1 MRDIIVIGAGVV
13 GCSIARELSKYNLD
27 VLVVEKNS
35 DVSEGISKGNSGSM
49 RDIIVIGAGVV
60 GCSIARELSKYNLD
74 VLVVEK
80 NSDVSEG
87 ISKGNS
93 GIVHA
98 GYNEKIGTLKAK
110 LNIEGNKIFD
120 DLSRDLQF
128 PFKRNGAFILA
139 FSDEEMK
146 TLESLKENGEKLGVE
161 GLEILTR
168 EEALNI
174 EPNLNKEIV
183 GVLNVKTSGIV
194 SPYEMTIALAENAA
208 ENGVEFKLNSKVT
221 NIEKISEGYKVTL
234 NNKEVVN
241 GKLIINASGLE
252 GAFLNNLV
260 SMSKREINPVKGE
273 YCLFDKVAG
282 AMINKTLFQVPNKLS
297 KGVLVTPTAEGNL
310 LVGPNAVEGKTL
322 ETSREGI
329 DEILYKSKKSLEELP
344 VARILNTF
352 SGIRPKTKEGDFIIE
367 EVEDAKNF
375 INVIGIDSP
384 GLTAAPAIG
393 VYVVNMIKERLDLVE
408 KKNFKK
414 TREDAKNFINVIG
427 IDSPGLT
434 AAPAIGV
441 YVVNMIKERLDL
453 VEKKNFKKTREKI
466 VRFVELSLEEKN
478 KLIKEKPAY
487 GHMVCKCEFVTEG
500 EIVEA
505 IHRPIKA
512 LTVDAIKRR
521 TRASMGGCQGIGC
534 TLPISKILSRELGID
549 ISDINKNSEGSPV
562 IGFKED

>member
-1 MRDIIVIGAGVV
+1 
-13 GCSIARELSKYNLD
+13 
-27 VLVVEKNS
+27 
-35 DVSEGISKGNSGSM
+35 M

-414 TREDAKNFINVIG
+414 TRE
-427 IDSPGLT
+427 
-434 AAPAIGV
+434 
-441 YVVNMIKERLDL
+441 
-453 VEKKNFKKTREKI
+453 KI

>member
-35 DVSEGISKGNSGSM
+35 DVSEG
-49 RDIIVIGAGVV
+49 V
-60 GCSIARELSKYNLD
+60 
-74 VLVVEK
+74 
-80 NSDVSEG
+80 
-87 ISKGNS
+87 SKGNS

-110 LNIEGNKIFD
+110 LNIEGNKMFD

-139 FSDEEMK
+139 FSDKDMK
-146 TLESLKENGEKLGVE
+146 TLESLKEKGEKLGIE

-282 AMINKTLFQVPNKLS
+282 DMINKTLFQVPSELS

-329 DEILYKSKKSLEELP
+329 DEILDKSKKSVEELP
-344 VARILNTF
+344 LARILNTF
-352 SGIRPKTKEGDFIIE
+352 SGIRPKTNHGDFIIE

-393 VYVVNMIKERLDLVE
+393 VYLVNMIKDKLDL
-408 KKNFKK
+408 
-414 TREDAKNFINVIG
+414 I
-427 IDSPGLT
+427 
-434 AAPAIGV
+434 
-441 YVVNMIKERLDL
+441 
-453 VEKKNFKKTREKI
+453 EKKNFKKTREKI
-466 VRFVELSLEEKN
+466 VRFAELSLEEKN
-478 KLIKEKPAY
+478 RLIKEKPAY

-505 IHRPIKA
+505 IHRPIPA

-521 TRASMGGCQGIGC
+521 TRASMGGCQGVGC

>member
-13 GCSIARELSKYNLD
+13 GCSIARK
-27 VLVVEKNS
+27 
-35 DVSEGISKGNSGSM
+35 
-49 RDIIVIGAGVV
+49 
-60 GCSIARELSKYNLD
+60 LSKYNLD

-120 DLSRDLQF
+120 DLSRELQF

-139 FSDEEMK
+139 FKDEEMK

-234 NNKEVVN
+234 NNKEVVS
-241 GKLIINASGLE
+241 GKIIINASGLE

-260 SMSKREINPVKGE
+260 SMTKREINPVKGE

-282 AMINKTLFQVPNKLS
+282 SMINKTLFQVPNKLS

-310 LVGPNAVEGKTL
+310 LVGPNAVEEKTL

-329 DEILYKSKKSLEELP
+329 DEILDKSKKSLEELP

-393 VYVVNMIKERLDLVE
+393 VYVVNMIKE
-408 KKNFKK
+408 K
-414 TREDAKNFINVIG
+414 
-427 IDSPGLT
+427 
-434 AAPAIGV
+434 
-441 YVVNMIKERLDL
+441 LDL

-466 VRFVELSLEEKN
+466 VRFAELSLEEKN

-487 GHMVCKCEFVTEG
+487 GHMICKCEFVTEG

-521 TRASMGGCQGIGC
+521 TRASMGGCQGVGC

>member
-1 MRDIIVIGAGVV
+1 
-13 GCSIARELSKYNLD
+13 
-27 VLVVEKNS
+27 
-35 DVSEGISKGNSGSM
+35 M

-221 NIEKISEGYKVTL
+221 SIEKISEGYKVTL
-234 NNKEVVN
+234 NNKELVS
-241 GKLIINASGLE
+241 GKIIINASGLE

-329 DEILYKSKKSLEELP
+329 DEILDKSKKSLEELP

-352 SGIRPKTKEGDFIIE
+352 SGIRPKTKGGDFIIE

-414 TREDAKNFINVIG
+414 TRE
-427 IDSPGLT
+427 
-434 AAPAIGV
+434 
-441 YVVNMIKERLDL
+441 
-453 VEKKNFKKTREKI
+453 KI
-466 VRFVELSLEEKN
+466 VRFAELSLEEKN

-487 GHMVCKCEFVTEG
+487 GHMVCKCEFITEG

-549 ISDINKNSEGSPV
+549 ISDINKNSVGSPV

>member
-1 MRDIIVIGAGVV
+1 
-13 GCSIARELSKYNLD
+13 
-27 VLVVEKNS
+27 
-35 DVSEGISKGNSGSM
+35 M

-234 NNKEVVN
+234 NNKELVS

-282 AMINKTLFQVPNKLS
+282 AMINKTLFQVPSKLS

-329 DEILYKSKKSLEELP
+329 DEILDKSKKSLEELP

-352 SGIRPKTKEGDFIIE
+352 SGIRPKTKGGDFIIE

-393 VYVVNMIKERLDLVE
+393 VYVVNMIKERL
-408 KKNFKK
+408 
-414 TREDAKNFINVIG
+414 A
-427 IDSPGLT
+427 
-434 AAPAIGV
+434 
-441 YVVNMIKERLDL
+441 L

-466 VRFVELSLEEKN
+466 VRFAELSLEEKN

-487 GHMVCKCEFVTEG
+487 GHMICKCEFVTEG

>member
-1 MRDIIVIGAGVV
+1 
-13 GCSIARELSKYNLD
+13 
-27 VLVVEKNS
+27 
-35 DVSEGISKGNSGSM
+35 M

-110 LNIEGNKIFD
+110 LNIEGNKSFD

-139 FSDEEMK
+139 FKDEEMK

-234 NNKEVVN
+234 NNKEVVS
-241 GKLIINASGLE
+241 GKIIINASGLE

-260 SMSKREINPVKGE
+260 SMTKREINPVKGE

-282 AMINKTLFQVPNKLS
+282 SMINKTLFQVPNKLS

-329 DEILYKSKKSLEELP
+329 DEILDKSKKSLEELP

-393 VYVVNMIKERLDLVE
+393 VYVVNIIKE
-408 KKNFKK
+408 K
-414 TREDAKNFINVIG
+414 
-427 IDSPGLT
+427 
-434 AAPAIGV
+434 
-441 YVVNMIKERLDL
+441 LDL

-466 VRFVELSLEEKN
+466 VRFAELSLEEKN

-521 TRASMGGCQGIGC
+521 TRASMGGCQGVGC

-562 IGFKED
+562 VGFKED

>member
-1 MRDIIVIGAGVV
+1 
-13 GCSIARELSKYNLD
+13 
-27 VLVVEKNS
+27 
-35 DVSEGISKGNSGSM
+35 M

-139 FSDEEMK
+139 FSDEDMNI
-146 TLESLKENGEKLGVE
+146 LESLKENGEKLGVE

-194 SPYEMTIALAENAA
+194 SPYEMTIALSENAA

-234 NNKEVVN
+234 NNREVVN
-241 GKLIINASGLE
+241 GKIIINASGLE

-329 DEILYKSKKSLEELP
+329 DEILDKSKTSLEELP

-414 TREDAKNFINVIG
+414 TRE
-427 IDSPGLT
+427 
-434 AAPAIGV
+434 
-441 YVVNMIKERLDL
+441 
-453 VEKKNFKKTREKI
+453 KI
-466 VRFVELSLEEKN
+466 VRFAELSLEEK
-478 KLIKEKPAY
+478 
-487 GHMVCKCEFVTEG
+487 
-500 EIVEA
+500 
-505 IHRPIKA
+505 
-512 LTVDAIKRR
+512 
-521 TRASMGGCQGIGC
+521 
-534 TLPISKILSRELGID
+534 
-549 ISDINKNSEGSPV
+549 IN
-562 IGFKED
+562 

>member
-35 DVSEGISKGNSGSM
+35 DVSEG
-49 RDIIVIGAGVV
+49 V
-60 GCSIARELSKYNLD
+60 
-74 VLVVEK
+74 
-80 NSDVSEG
+80 
-87 ISKGNS
+87 SKGNS

-110 LNIEGNKIFD
+110 LNIEGNKMFD

-139 FSDEEMK
+139 FSDKDMK
-146 TLESLKENGEKLGVE
+146 TLESLKEKGEKLGVE

-234 NNKEVVN
+234 NSKEVVN

-282 AMINKTLFQVPNKLS
+282 AMINKTLFQVPSKLS

-329 DEILYKSKKSLEELP
+329 DEILDKSKKSVEELP
-344 VARILNTF
+344 LARILNTF
-352 SGIRPKTKEGDFIIE
+352 SGIRPKTNHGDFIIE

-393 VYVVNMIKERLDLVE
+393 VYVVNMIKDKLDL
-408 KKNFKK
+408 
-414 TREDAKNFINVIG
+414 I
-427 IDSPGLT
+427 
-434 AAPAIGV
+434 
-441 YVVNMIKERLDL
+441 
-453 VEKKNFKKTREKI
+453 EKKNFKKTREKI
-466 VRFVELSLEEKN
+466 ARFAELSLKEKN
-478 KLIKEKPAY
+478 RLIKEKPAY

-505 IHRPIKA
+505 IHRPIPA

>member
-1 MRDIIVIGAGVV
+1 
-13 GCSIARELSKYNLD
+13 
-27 VLVVEKNS
+27 
-35 DVSEGISKGNSGSM
+35 M

-146 TLESLKENGEKLGVE
+146 TLESLKETGEKLGVE

-221 NIEKISEGYKVTL
+221 SIEKISEGYKVTL
-234 NNKEVVN
+234 NNKELVS
-241 GKLIINASGLE
+241 GKIIINASGLE

-329 DEILYKSKKSLEELP
+329 DEILDKSKKSLEELP

-352 SGIRPKTKEGDFIIE
+352 SGIRPKTKGGDFIIE

-414 TREDAKNFINVIG
+414 TRE
-427 IDSPGLT
+427 
-434 AAPAIGV
+434 
-441 YVVNMIKERLDL
+441 
-453 VEKKNFKKTREKI
+453 KI
-466 VRFVELSLEEKN
+466 VRFAELSLEEKN

>member
-1 MRDIIVIGAGVV
+1 
-13 GCSIARELSKYNLD
+13 
-27 VLVVEKNS
+27 
-35 DVSEGISKGNSGSM
+35 M

-221 NIEKISEGYKVTL
+221 SIEKISEGYKVTL
-234 NNKEVVN
+234 NNKELVS
-241 GKLIINASGLE
+241 GKIIINASGLE

-310 LVGPNAVEGKTL
+310 LVGPNAVEGKTV

-329 DEILYKSKKSLEELP
+329 DEILDKSKKSLEELP

-352 SGIRPKTKEGDFIIE
+352 SGIRPKTKGGDFIIE

-414 TREDAKNFINVIG
+414 TRE
-427 IDSPGLT
+427 
-434 AAPAIGV
+434 
-441 YVVNMIKERLDL
+441 
-453 VEKKNFKKTREKI
+453 KI
-466 VRFVELSLEEKN
+466 VRFAELSLEEKN

-521 TRASMGGCQGIGC
+521 TRASMGGCQGVGC

>member
-1 MRDIIVIGAGVV
+1 
-13 GCSIARELSKYNLD
+13 
-27 VLVVEKNS
+27 
-35 DVSEGISKGNSGSM
+35 M

-139 FSDEEMK
+139 FSDEDMNI
-146 TLESLKENGEKLGVE
+146 LESLKENGEKLGVE

-234 NNKEVVN
+234 NNKELVS

-329 DEILYKSKKSLEELP
+329 DEILDKSKTSLEELP

-414 TREDAKNFINVIG
+414 TRE
-427 IDSPGLT
+427 
-434 AAPAIGV
+434 
-441 YVVNMIKERLDL
+441 
-453 VEKKNFKKTREKI
+453 KI
-466 VRFVELSLEEKN
+466 VRFAELSLEEKN

-521 TRASMGGCQGIGC
+521 TRASMGGCQGVGC

-562 IGFKED
+562 IGFKEMIFNY

>member
-1 MRDIIVIGAGVV
+1 M
-13 GCSIARELSKYNLD
+13 
-27 VLVVEKNS
+27 
-35 DVSEGISKGNSGSM
+35 
-49 RDIIVIGAGVV
+49 
-60 GCSIARELSKYNLD
+60 
-74 VLVVEK
+74 VEK

-139 FSDEEMK
+139 FKDEEMK

-234 NNKEVVN
+234 NNKEVVS
-241 GKLIINASGLE
+241 GKIIINASGLE

-260 SMSKREINPVKGE
+260 SMTKREINPVKGE

-282 AMINKTLFQVPNKLS
+282 SMINKTLFQVPNKLS

-329 DEILYKSKKSLEELP
+329 DEILDKSKKSLEELP

-393 VYVVNMIKERLDLVE
+393 VYVVNMIKE
-408 KKNFKK
+408 K
-414 TREDAKNFINVIG
+414 
-427 IDSPGLT
+427 
-434 AAPAIGV
+434 
-441 YVVNMIKERLDL
+441 LDL

-466 VRFVELSLEEKN
+466 VRFAELSLEEKN
-478 KLIKEKPAY
+478 KLIKKKPAY

-549 ISDINKNSEGSPV
+549 ISDINKNIEGSPV

>member
-1 MRDIIVIGAGVV
+1 MRDIILIGAGVV

-35 DVSEGISKGNSGSM
+35 DVSEG
-49 RDIIVIGAGVV
+49 V
-60 GCSIARELSKYNLD
+60 
-74 VLVVEK
+74 
-80 NSDVSEG
+80 
-87 ISKGNS
+87 SKGNS

-110 LNIEGNKIFD
+110 LNIEGNKMFD

-139 FSDEEMK
+139 FSDKDMK
-146 TLESLKENGEKLGVE
+146 TLESLKEKGEKLGIE

-221 NIEKISEGYKVTL
+221 SIEKISEGYKVTL
-234 NNKEVVN
+234 NNKEIVN

-282 AMINKTLFQVPNKLS
+282 AMINKTLFQVPSKLS

-329 DEILYKSKKSLEELP
+329 DEILDKSKKSVEELP
-344 VARILNTF
+344 LARILNTF
-352 SGIRPKTKEGDFIIE
+352 SGIRPKTKGGDFIIE

-393 VYVVNMIKERLDLVE
+393 VYVVNMIKDKLDL
-408 KKNFKK
+408 
-414 TREDAKNFINVIG
+414 I
-427 IDSPGLT
+427 
-434 AAPAIGV
+434 
-441 YVVNMIKERLDL
+441 
-453 VEKKNFKKTREKI
+453 EKKNFKKTREKI
-466 VRFVELSLEEKN
+466 ARFAELSLEEKN
-478 KLIKEKPAY
+478 RLIKEKPAY

-505 IHRPIKA
+505 IHRPIPA

>member
-1 MRDIIVIGAGVV
+1 
-13 GCSIARELSKYNLD
+13 
-27 VLVVEKNS
+27 
-35 DVSEGISKGNSGSM
+35 M

-139 FSDEEMK
+139 FSDEDMNI
-146 TLESLKENGEKLGVE
+146 LESLKENGEKLGVE

-234 NNKEVVN
+234 NNKELVS

-260 SMSKREINPVKGE
+260 SMTKREINPVKGE

-329 DEILYKSKKSLEELP
+329 DEILDKSKKSLEELP

-414 TREDAKNFINVIG
+414 TRE
-427 IDSPGLT
+427 
-434 AAPAIGV
+434 
-441 YVVNMIKERLDL
+441 
-453 VEKKNFKKTREKI
+453 KI
-466 VRFVELSLEEKN
+466 VRFAELSLEEKN

-521 TRASMGGCQGIGC
+521 TRASMGGCQGVGC

-562 IGFKED
+562 IGFKEMIFNY

>member
-1 MRDIIVIGAGVV
+1 
-13 GCSIARELSKYNLD
+13 
-27 VLVVEKNS
+27 
-35 DVSEGISKGNSGSM
+35 M

-139 FSDEEMK
+139 FKDEEMK

-208 ENGVEFKLNSKVT
+208 ENGVKFKLNSKVT
-221 NIEKISEGYKVTL
+221 NIEKISEEYKVTL
-234 NNKEVVN
+234 NNKEVVS
-241 GKLIINASGLE
+241 GKIIINASGLE

-329 DEILYKSKKSLEELP
+329 DEILDKSKKSIKELP
-344 VARILNTF
+344 AARILNTF

-393 VYVVNMIKERLDLVE
+393 VYVVNMIKE
-408 KKNFKK
+408 K
-414 TREDAKNFINVIG
+414 
-427 IDSPGLT
+427 
-434 AAPAIGV
+434 
-441 YVVNMIKERLDL
+441 LDL

-466 VRFVELSLEEKN
+466 VRFAELSLEEKN

-521 TRASMGGCQGIGC
+521 TRASMGGCQGVGC

-562 IGFKED
+562 VGFKED

>member
-1 MRDIIVIGAGVV
+1 
-13 GCSIARELSKYNLD
+13 
-27 VLVVEKNS
+27 
-35 DVSEGISKGNSGSM
+35 M

-234 NNKEVVN
+234 NNKEIVN

-329 DEILYKSKKSLEELP
+329 DEILDKSKKSLEELP

-393 VYVVNMIKERLDLVE
+393 VYVVNMIKE
-408 KKNFKK
+408 K
-414 TREDAKNFINVIG
+414 
-427 IDSPGLT
+427 
-434 AAPAIGV
+434 
-441 YVVNMIKERLDL
+441 LDL

-466 VRFVELSLEEKN
+466 IRFAELSLEEKN
-478 KLIKEKPAY
+478 RLIKEKPEY

-521 TRASMGGCQGIGC
+521 TRASMGGCQGVGC

>member
-1 MRDIIVIGAGVV
+1 
-13 GCSIARELSKYNLD
+13 
-27 VLVVEKNS
+27 
-35 DVSEGISKGNSGSM
+35 M

-139 FSDEEMK
+139 FSDEDMNI
-146 TLESLKENGEKLGVE
+146 LESLKENGEKLGVE

-234 NNKEVVN
+234 NNKELVS

-260 SMSKREINPVKGE
+260 SMTKREINPVKGE

-297 KGVLVTPTAEGNL
+297 KGVLVTPTAEGSL

-329 DEILYKSKKSLEELP
+329 DEILDKSKKSLEELP

-414 TREDAKNFINVIG
+414 TRE
-427 IDSPGLT
+427 
-434 AAPAIGV
+434 
-441 YVVNMIKERLDL
+441 
-453 VEKKNFKKTREKI
+453 KI
-466 VRFVELSLEEKN
+466 VRFAELSLKEKN

-549 ISDINKNSEGSPV
+549 INDINKNSEGSPV

>member
-27 VLVVEKNS
+27 VLV
-35 DVSEGISKGNSGSM
+35 I
-49 RDIIVIGAGVV
+49 
-60 GCSIARELSKYNLD
+60 
-74 VLVVEK
+74 EK

-139 FSDEEMK
+139 FKDEEMK

-234 NNKEVVN
+234 NNKEVVS
-241 GKLIINASGLE
+241 GKIIINASGLE

-260 SMSKREINPVKGE
+260 SMTKREINPVKGE

-329 DEILYKSKKSLEELP
+329 DEILDKSKKSLEELP

-393 VYVVNMIKERLDLVE
+393 VYVVNMIKE
-408 KKNFKK
+408 K
-414 TREDAKNFINVIG
+414 
-427 IDSPGLT
+427 
-434 AAPAIGV
+434 
-441 YVVNMIKERLDL
+441 LDL

-466 VRFVELSLEEKN
+466 VRFAELSLEEKN

-521 TRASMGGCQGIGC
+521 TRASMGGCQGVGC

>member
-1 MRDIIVIGAGVV
+1 MRDIILIGAGVV

-35 DVSEGISKGNSGSM
+35 DVSEGVSKG
-49 RDIIVIGAGVV
+49 
-60 GCSIARELSKYNLD
+60 K
-74 VLVVEK
+74 
-80 NSDVSEG
+80 
-87 ISKGNS
+87 S

-110 LNIEGNKIFD
+110 LNIEGNKMFD

-139 FSDEEMK
+139 FSDKDMK
-146 TLESLKENGEKLGVE
+146 TLESLKEKGEKLGIE

-221 NIEKISEGYKVTL
+221 SIEKISEGYKVTL
-234 NNKEVVN
+234 NNKEIVN

-282 AMINKTLFQVPNKLS
+282 AMINKTLFQVPSKLS

-329 DEILYKSKKSLEELP
+329 DEILDKSKKSVEELP
-344 VARILNTF
+344 LARILNTF
-352 SGIRPKTKEGDFIIE
+352 SGIRPKTKGGDFIIE

-393 VYVVNMIKERLDLVE
+393 VYVVNMIKDKLDL
-408 KKNFKK
+408 
-414 TREDAKNFINVIG
+414 I
-427 IDSPGLT
+427 
-434 AAPAIGV
+434 
-441 YVVNMIKERLDL
+441 
-453 VEKKNFKKTREKI
+453 EKKNFKKTREKI
-466 VRFVELSLEEKN
+466 ARFAELSLEEKN
-478 KLIKEKPAY
+478 RLIKEKPAY

-505 IHRPIKA
+505 IHRPIPA

>member
-1 MRDIIVIGAGVV
+1 MRDIILIGAGVV

-35 DVSEGISKGNSGSM
+35 DVSEG
-49 RDIIVIGAGVV
+49 V
-60 GCSIARELSKYNLD
+60 
-74 VLVVEK
+74 
-80 NSDVSEG
+80 
-87 ISKGNS
+87 SKGNS

-110 LNIEGNKIFD
+110 LNIEGNKMFD

-139 FSDEEMK
+139 FSDKDMK
-146 TLESLKENGEKLGVE
+146 TLESLKEKGEKLGIE

-221 NIEKISEGYKVTL
+221 SIEKISEGYKVTL
-234 NNKEVVN
+234 NNKEIVN
-241 GKLIINASGLE
+241 GKLIINASGVE

-282 AMINKTLFQVPNKLS
+282 AMINKTLFQVPSKLS

-329 DEILYKSKKSLEELP
+329 DEILDKSKKSVEELP
-344 VARILNTF
+344 LARILNTF
-352 SGIRPKTKEGDFIIE
+352 SGIRPKTKGGDFIIE

-393 VYVVNMIKERLDLVE
+393 VYVVNMIKDKLDL
-408 KKNFKK
+408 
-414 TREDAKNFINVIG
+414 I
-427 IDSPGLT
+427 
-434 AAPAIGV
+434 
-441 YVVNMIKERLDL
+441 
-453 VEKKNFKKTREKI
+453 EKKNFKKTREKI
-466 VRFVELSLEEKN
+466 ARFAELSLEEKN
-478 KLIKEKPAY
+478 RLIKEKPAY

-505 IHRPIKA
+505 IHRPIPA

>member
-1 MRDIIVIGAGVV
+1 
-13 GCSIARELSKYNLD
+13 
-27 VLVVEKNS
+27 
-35 DVSEGISKGNSGSM
+35 M

-221 NIEKISEGYKVTL
+221 SIEKISEGYKVTL
-234 NNKEVVN
+234 NNKELVS

-329 DEILYKSKKSLEELP
+329 DEILDKSKKSLEELP

-352 SGIRPKTKEGDFIIE
+352 SGIRPKTKGEDFIIE

-414 TREDAKNFINVIG
+414 TRE
-427 IDSPGLT
+427 
-434 AAPAIGV
+434 
-441 YVVNMIKERLDL
+441 
-453 VEKKNFKKTREKI
+453 KI
-466 VRFVELSLEEKN
+466 VRFAELSLEEKN

-521 TRASMGGCQGIGC
+521 TRASMGGCQGVGC

>member
-1 MRDIIVIGAGVV
+1 
-13 GCSIARELSKYNLD
+13 
-27 VLVVEKNS
+27 
-35 DVSEGISKGNSGSM
+35 M

-128 PFKRNGAFILA
+128 PFKRNGEFILA

-146 TLESLKENGEKLGVE
+146 ALESLKENGEKLGVE

-221 NIEKISEGYKVTL
+221 SIEKISEGYKVTL
-234 NNKEVVN
+234 NNKELVS

-329 DEILYKSKKSLEELP
+329 DEILDKSKKSLEELP

-352 SGIRPKTKEGDFIIE
+352 SGIRPKTKGGDFIIE

-414 TREDAKNFINVIG
+414 TRE
-427 IDSPGLT
+427 
-434 AAPAIGV
+434 
-441 YVVNMIKERLDL
+441 
-453 VEKKNFKKTREKI
+453 KI
-466 VRFVELSLEEKN
+466 VRFAELSLEEKN

-487 GHMVCKCEFVTEG
+487 GHMICKCEFVTEG

>member
-1 MRDIIVIGAGVV
+1 
-13 GCSIARELSKYNLD
+13 
-27 VLVVEKNS
+27 
-35 DVSEGISKGNSGSM
+35 M

-234 NNKEVVN
+234 NNKELVS

-329 DEILYKSKKSLEELP
+329 DEILDKSKTSLEELP

-414 TREDAKNFINVIG
+414 TRE
-427 IDSPGLT
+427 
-434 AAPAIGV
+434 
-441 YVVNMIKERLDL
+441 
-453 VEKKNFKKTREKI
+453 KI
-466 VRFVELSLEEKN
+466 VRFAELSLEEKN

>member
-1 MRDIIVIGAGVV
+1 
-13 GCSIARELSKYNLD
+13 
-27 VLVVEKNS
+27 
-35 DVSEGISKGNSGSM
+35 M

-120 DLSRDLQF
+120 DLSRNLQF

-221 NIEKISEGYKVTL
+221 SIEKISEGYKVNL
-234 NNKEVVN
+234 NNKELVS
-241 GKLIINASGLE
+241 GKIIINASGLE

-282 AMINKTLFQVPNKLS
+282 AMINKTLFQVPSKLS

-329 DEILYKSKKSLEELP
+329 DEILDKSKKSLEELP

-393 VYVVNMIKERLDLVE
+393 IYVVNMIKE
-408 KKNFKK
+408 K
-414 TREDAKNFINVIG
+414 
-427 IDSPGLT
+427 
-434 AAPAIGV
+434 
-441 YVVNMIKERLDL
+441 LDL

-466 VRFVELSLEEKN
+466 VRFAELSLEEKN
-478 KLIKEKPAY
+478 KLIKKKPAY

>member
-1 MRDIIVIGAGVV
+1 
-13 GCSIARELSKYNLD
+13 
-27 VLVVEKNS
+27 
-35 DVSEGISKGNSGSM
+35 M

-110 LNIEGNKIFD
+110 LNIEGNKSFD

-139 FSDEEMK
+139 FKDEEMK

-208 ENGVEFKLNSKVT
+208 ENGVEFKLNSKIT
-221 NIEKISEGYKVTL
+221 NIEKISEEYKVTL
-234 NNKEVVN
+234 NNKEVVS
-241 GKLIINASGLE
+241 GKIIINASGLE

-260 SMSKREINPVKGE
+260 SMTKREINPVKGE

-282 AMINKTLFQVPNKLS
+282 SMINKTLFQVPNKLS

-329 DEILYKSKKSLEELP
+329 DEILDKSKKSLEELP

-393 VYVVNMIKERLDLVE
+393 VYVVNMIKE
-408 KKNFKK
+408 K
-414 TREDAKNFINVIG
+414 
-427 IDSPGLT
+427 
-434 AAPAIGV
+434 
-441 YVVNMIKERLDL
+441 LDL

-466 VRFVELSLEEKN
+466 VRFAELSLEEKN
-478 KLIKEKPAY
+478 KLIKENPAY

-521 TRASMGGCQGIGC
+521 TRASMGGCQGVGC

-562 IGFKED
+562 VGFKED

>member
-1 MRDIIVIGAGVV
+1 
-13 GCSIARELSKYNLD
+13 
-27 VLVVEKNS
+27 
-35 DVSEGISKGNSGSM
+35 M

-234 NNKEVVN
+234 NNKELVS
-241 GKLIINASGLE
+241 GKIIINASGLE

-329 DEILYKSKKSLEELP
+329 DEILDKSKKSLEELP

-352 SGIRPKTKEGDFIIE
+352 SGIRPKTKGGDFIIE

-414 TREDAKNFINVIG
+414 TRE
-427 IDSPGLT
+427 
-434 AAPAIGV
+434 
-441 YVVNMIKERLDL
+441 
-453 VEKKNFKKTREKI
+453 KI
-466 VRFVELSLEEKN
+466 VRFAELSLEEKN

>member
-1 MRDIIVIGAGVV
+1 
-13 GCSIARELSKYNLD
+13 
-27 VLVVEKNS
+27 
-35 DVSEGISKGNSGSM
+35 M

-139 FSDEEMK
+139 FKDEEMK

-234 NNKEVVN
+234 NNKELVS

-329 DEILYKSKKSLEELP
+329 DEILDKSKKSLEELP

-352 SGIRPKTKEGDFIIE
+352 SGIRPKTKGGDFIIE

-393 VYVVNMIKERLDLVE
+393 VYVVNMIKE
-408 KKNFKK
+408 K
-414 TREDAKNFINVIG
+414 
-427 IDSPGLT
+427 
-434 AAPAIGV
+434 
-441 YVVNMIKERLDL
+441 LDL

-466 VRFVELSLEEKN
+466 VRFAELSLEEKN

-521 TRASMGGCQGIGC
+521 TRASMGGCQGVGC

>member
-1 MRDIIVIGAGVV
+1 
-13 GCSIARELSKYNLD
+13 
-27 VLVVEKNS
+27 
-35 DVSEGISKGNSGSM
+35 M

-139 FSDEEMK
+139 FKDEEMK

-234 NNKEVVN
+234 NNKELVS

-260 SMSKREINPVKGE
+260 SMSKREMNPVKGE

-282 AMINKTLFQVPNKLS
+282 AMINKTLFQVPSKLS

-329 DEILYKSKKSLEELP
+329 DEILDKSKKSVEELP

-352 SGIRPKTKEGDFIIE
+352 SGIRPKTKGGDFIIE

-414 TREDAKNFINVIG
+414 TRE
-427 IDSPGLT
+427 
-434 AAPAIGV
+434 
-441 YVVNMIKERLDL
+441 
-453 VEKKNFKKTREKI
+453 KI
-466 VRFVELSLEEKN
+466 VRFAELSLEEKN

-521 TRASMGGCQGIGC
+521 TRVSMGGCQGIGC

>member
-1 MRDIIVIGAGVV
+1 MRDIILIGAGVV

-35 DVSEGISKGNSGSM
+35 DVSEG
-49 RDIIVIGAGVV
+49 V
-60 GCSIARELSKYNLD
+60 
-74 VLVVEK
+74 
-80 NSDVSEG
+80 
-87 ISKGNS
+87 SKGNS

-110 LNIEGNKIFD
+110 LNIEGNKMFD

-139 FSDEEMK
+139 FSDKDMK
-146 TLESLKENGEKLGVE
+146 TLESLKEKGEKLGVE

-234 NNKEVVN
+234 NSKEVVN

-282 AMINKTLFQVPNKLS
+282 AMINKTLFQVPSKLS

-329 DEILYKSKKSLEELP
+329 DEILDKSKKSVEELP
-344 VARILNTF
+344 LARILNTF
-352 SGIRPKTKEGDFIIE
+352 SGIRPKTNHGDFIIE

-393 VYVVNMIKERLDLVE
+393 VYVVNMIKDKLDL
-408 KKNFKK
+408 
-414 TREDAKNFINVIG
+414 I
-427 IDSPGLT
+427 
-434 AAPAIGV
+434 
-441 YVVNMIKERLDL
+441 
-453 VEKKNFKKTREKI
+453 EKKNFKKTREKI
-466 VRFVELSLEEKN
+466 ARFAELSLEEKN
-478 KLIKEKPAY
+478 RLIKEKPAY

-505 IHRPIKA
+505 IHRPIPA

>member
-1 MRDIIVIGAGVV
+1 
-13 GCSIARELSKYNLD
+13 
-27 VLVVEKNS
+27 
-35 DVSEGISKGNSGSM
+35 M

-221 NIEKISEGYKVTL
+221 NIEKISEGYKVIL
-234 NNKEVVN
+234 NNKEIVN

-282 AMINKTLFQVPNKLS
+282 AMINKTLFQVPSKLS

-329 DEILYKSKKSLEELP
+329 DEILDKSKKSLEELP

-414 TREDAKNFINVIG
+414 TRE
-427 IDSPGLT
+427 
-434 AAPAIGV
+434 
-441 YVVNMIKERLDL
+441 
-453 VEKKNFKKTREKI
+453 KI
-466 VRFVELSLEEKN
+466 VRFAELSLEEKN
-478 KLIKEKPAY
+478 RLIKEKPAY

>member
-1 MRDIIVIGAGVV
+1 
-13 GCSIARELSKYNLD
+13 
-27 VLVVEKNS
+27 
-35 DVSEGISKGNSGSM
+35 M

-221 NIEKISEGYKVTL
+221 SIEKISEGYKVTL
-234 NNKEVVN
+234 NNKELVS
-241 GKLIINASGLE
+241 GKIIINASGLE

-329 DEILYKSKKSLEELP
+329 DEILDKSKKSLEELP

-352 SGIRPKTKEGDFIIE
+352 SGIRPKTKGGDFIIE

-414 TREDAKNFINVIG
+414 TRE
-427 IDSPGLT
+427 
-434 AAPAIGV
+434 
-441 YVVNMIKERLDL
+441 
-453 VEKKNFKKTREKI
+453 KI
-466 VRFVELSLEEKN
+466 VRFAELSLKEKN

-487 GHMVCKCEFVTEG
+487 GHMVCKCEFITEG

>member
-35 DVSEGISKGNSGSM
+35 DVSEGISKGNSG
-49 RDIIVIGAGVV
+49 V
-60 GCSIARELSKYNLD
+60 
-74 VLVVEK
+74 
-80 NSDVSEG
+80 
-87 ISKGNS
+87 
-93 GIVHA
+93 VHA

-139 FSDEEMK
+139 FSDEDMNI
-146 TLESLKENGEKLGVE
+146 LESLKENGEKLGVE

-234 NNKEVVN
+234 NNKELVS
-241 GKLIINASGLE
+241 GKIIINASGLE

-260 SMSKREINPVKGE
+260 SMTKREINPVKGE

-329 DEILYKSKKSLEELP
+329 DEILDKSKKSLEELP

-367 EVEDAKNF
+367 EV
-375 INVIGIDSP
+375 V
-384 GLTAAPAIG
+384 
-393 VYVVNMIKERLDLVE
+393 
-408 KKNFKK
+408 
-414 TREDAKNFINVIG
+414 DAKNFINVIG

-466 VRFVELSLEEKN
+466 VRFAELSLEEKN

>member
-1 MRDIIVIGAGVV
+1 
-13 GCSIARELSKYNLD
+13 
-27 VLVVEKNS
+27 
-35 DVSEGISKGNSGSM
+35 M

-234 NNKEVVN
+234 NNKELVS

-329 DEILYKSKKSLEELP
+329 DEILDKSKKSLEELP

-352 SGIRPKTKEGDFIIE
+352 SGIRPKTKGGDFIIE

-384 GLTAAPAIG
+384 GLTAAP
-393 VYVVNMIKERLDLVE
+393 V
-408 KKNFKK
+408 
-414 TREDAKNFINVIG
+414 
-427 IDSPGLT
+427 
-434 AAPAIGV
+434 IGV

-466 VRFVELSLEEKN
+466 VRFAELSLEEKN

-521 TRASMGGCQGIGC
+521 TRASMGGCQGVGC

>member
-1 MRDIIVIGAGVV
+1 
-13 GCSIARELSKYNLD
+13 
-27 VLVVEKNS
+27 
-35 DVSEGISKGNSGSM
+35 M

-139 FSDEEMK
+139 FSDEDMNI
-146 TLESLKENGEKLGVE
+146 LESLKENGEKLGVE

-234 NNKEVVN
+234 NNREVVN
-241 GKLIINASGLE
+241 GKIIINASGLE

-329 DEILYKSKKSLEELP
+329 DEILDKSKTSLEELP

-408 KKNFKK
+408 KKNFK
-414 TREDAKNFINVIG
+414 R
-427 IDSPGLT
+427 
-434 AAPAIGV
+434 
-441 YVVNMIKERLDL
+441 
-453 VEKKNFKKTREKI
+453 TREKI
-466 VRFVELSLEEKN
+466 VRFAELSLEEKN

-521 TRASMGGCQGIGC
+521 TRASMGGCQGVGC

>member
-1 MRDIIVIGAGVV
+1 
-13 GCSIARELSKYNLD
+13 
-27 VLVVEKNS
+27 
-35 DVSEGISKGNSGSM
+35 M

-139 FSDEEMK
+139 FKDEEMK

-234 NNKEVVN
+234 NNKEVVS
-241 GKLIINASGLE
+241 GKIIINASGLE

-260 SMSKREINPVKGE
+260 SMSKREINTVKGE

-329 DEILYKSKKSLEELP
+329 DEILDKSKKSLEELP

-393 VYVVNMIKERLDLVE
+393 VYVVNMIKE
-408 KKNFKK
+408 K
-414 TREDAKNFINVIG
+414 
-427 IDSPGLT
+427 
-434 AAPAIGV
+434 
-441 YVVNMIKERLDL
+441 LDL

-466 VRFVELSLEEKN
+466 VRFAELSLEEKN

-487 GHMVCKCEFVTEG
+487 GHMICKCEFVTEG

-562 IGFKED
+562 IGFKEE

>member
-35 DVSEGISKGNSGSM
+35 DVSEG
-49 RDIIVIGAGVV
+49 V
-60 GCSIARELSKYNLD
+60 
-74 VLVVEK
+74 
-80 NSDVSEG
+80 
-87 ISKGNS
+87 SKGNS

-221 NIEKISEGYKVTL
+221 SIEKISEGYKVTL
-234 NNKEVVN
+234 NNKELVS
-241 GKLIINASGLE
+241 GKIIINASGLE

-329 DEILYKSKKSLEELP
+329 DEILDKSKKSLEELP

-352 SGIRPKTKEGDFIIE
+352 SGIRPKTKGGDFIIE

-414 TREDAKNFINVIG
+414 TRE
-427 IDSPGLT
+427 
-434 AAPAIGV
+434 
-441 YVVNMIKERLDL
+441 
-453 VEKKNFKKTREKI
+453 KI
-466 VRFVELSLEEKN
+466 VRFAELSLEEKN

-487 GHMVCKCEFVTEG
+487 GHMVCKCEFITEG

>member
-1 MRDIIVIGAGVV
+1 
-13 GCSIARELSKYNLD
+13 
-27 VLVVEKNS
+27 
-35 DVSEGISKGNSGSM
+35 M

-110 LNIEGNKIFD
+110 LNIEGNKMFD

-221 NIEKISEGYKVTL
+221 SIEKISEGYKVTL
-234 NNKEVVN
+234 NNKELVS
-241 GKLIINASGLE
+241 GKIIINASGLE

-329 DEILYKSKKSLEELP
+329 DEILDKSKKSLEELP

-352 SGIRPKTKEGDFIIE
+352 SGIRPKTKGEDFIIE

-414 TREDAKNFINVIG
+414 TRE
-427 IDSPGLT
+427 
-434 AAPAIGV
+434 
-441 YVVNMIKERLDL
+441 
-453 VEKKNFKKTREKI
+453 KI
-466 VRFVELSLEEKN
+466 VRFAELSLEEKN

-521 TRASMGGCQGIGC
+521 TRASMGGCQGVGC

>member
-35 DVSEGISKGNSGSM
+35 DVSEGI
-49 RDIIVIGAGVV
+49 
-60 GCSIARELSKYNLD
+60 L
-74 VLVVEK
+74 
-80 NSDVSEG
+80 
-87 ISKGNS
+87 KGNS

-174 EPNLNKEIV
+174 EPNLNKKIV

-221 NIEKISEGYKVTL
+221 SIEKISEGYKVTL

-260 SMSKREINPVKGE
+260 SMTKREINPVKGE

-329 DEILYKSKKSLEELP
+329 DEILDKSKKSLEELP

-352 SGIRPKTKEGDFIIE
+352 SGIRPKTKGGDFIIE

-414 TREDAKNFINVIG
+414 TRE
-427 IDSPGLT
+427 
-434 AAPAIGV
+434 
-441 YVVNMIKERLDL
+441 
-453 VEKKNFKKTREKI
+453 KI
-466 VRFVELSLEEKN
+466 VRFAELSLKEKN

>member
-1 MRDIIVIGAGVV
+1 
-13 GCSIARELSKYNLD
+13 
-27 VLVVEKNS
+27 
-35 DVSEGISKGNSGSM
+35 M

-139 FSDEEMK
+139 FSDKDMK
-146 TLESLKENGEKLGVE
+146 TLESLKEKGEKLGIE

-221 NIEKISEGYKVTL
+221 SIEKISEGYKVTL
-234 NNKEVVN
+234 NNREVVN
-241 GKLIINASGLE
+241 GKIIINASGLE

-282 AMINKTLFQVPNKLS
+282 AMINKTLFQVPSKLS

-329 DEILYKSKKSLEELP
+329 DEILDKSKKSLEELP

-352 SGIRPKTKEGDFIIE
+352 SGIRPKTKGGDFIIE

-414 TREDAKNFINVIG
+414 TRE
-427 IDSPGLT
+427 
-434 AAPAIGV
+434 
-441 YVVNMIKERLDL
+441 
-453 VEKKNFKKTREKI
+453 KI
-466 VRFVELSLEEKN
+466 VRFAELSLEEKN

-521 TRASMGGCQGIGC
+521 TRASMGGCQGVGC

-562 IGFKED
+562 IGFKEMIFNY